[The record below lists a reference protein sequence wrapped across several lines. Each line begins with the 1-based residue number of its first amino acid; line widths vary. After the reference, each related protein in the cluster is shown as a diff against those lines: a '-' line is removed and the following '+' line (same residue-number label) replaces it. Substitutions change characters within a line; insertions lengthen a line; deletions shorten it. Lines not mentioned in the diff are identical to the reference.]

1 MHMGRYWAAA
11 SAAAVL
17 TGGLALAAPAAQAA
31 TFTDTAVQ
39 ASAPVSCGGI
49 TVAGNDSGTLIYAA
63 TGTSVLTGSTLTRTG
78 TGTGLVSANLNVG
91 LTTFTLAQSG
101 GGSATFTLSLEFFNT
116 FCGRGVTVTVPVT
129 DTAGVLTSGTLRV
142 PYTATAII
150 TLAHPVNHNT
160 DGSIGFSA
168 TSTAVPPVTVTPG
181 NLPSGLSAANP
192 LEPGTAVPGTY
203 GHVTEVAVDGSGAL
217 AFGEFTLKVIGQR
230 WRRSATSATRSMCM
244 ETASIRTSRIMRITA
259 SSRAGPPLITGRPCS
274 SGRRSARPGGT
285 RRCCRTC
292 RRPAGA
298 SPTRA
303 AAAEFPRP
311 TRTVWCRA
319 PATPARS
326 SNSPAAPGSPLVN
339 VATHLTVWPDGT
351 GAQLIGGPS
360 TFTNPHV
367 SNIYTWTPYN
377 KLPA

>member
-217 AFGEFTLKVIGQR
+217 AFGEFTLKVIGHKVATVSNLGNEVNAYGNGFNTYQQDYAYNGVIAGWTATNNGPTLFIR
-230 WRRSATSATRSMCM
+230 ASFGTAWRYEAVLPDLQ
-244 ETASIRTSRIMRITA
+244 ASGWCVSD
-259 SSRAGPPLITGRPCS
+259 
-274 SGRRSARPGGT
+274 PGGGGGVPASDPDGLVP
-285 RRCCRTC
+285 RTC
-292 RRPAGA
+292 NTGPFQQFTGGA
-298 SPTRA
+298 
-303 AAAEFPRP
+303 
-311 TRTVWCRA
+311 
-319 PATPARS
+319 
-326 SNSPAAPGSPLVN
+326 GSPLVN